1 MLKQQVK
8 LLANEVS
15 VALLYDVKSQ
25 YSKQRTFAKW
35 QELPRLIVELDS
47 HQQPS
52 IYSQSHPMREWC
64 VANCADAVTSMG
76 HGACIAEPGSDPTT
90 RAEFAFELECD
101 CMLFKLRWASF
112 VIK

>member
-35 QELPRLIVELDS
+35 QELPRLIVELDP

-64 VANCADAVTSMG
+64 VANCAGAVTLHLRRRCSGCDGASSM
-76 HGACIAEPGSDPTT
+76 D
-90 RAEFAFELECD
+90 
-101 CMLFKLRWASF
+101 
-112 VIK
+112 